1 MNAVEIEEAISDL
14 VIQPFDRAEFPYQFL
29 ESFGNKDTTLTRLRK
44 GNSNRTDVDGAVLQ
58 RTNIHILATGEGGV
72 EAGLKAL
79 RESPKT
85 AQQKAKFIFATDG
98 AEIQAE
104 DLGSGDVRTTGGD
117 EDLSGPSSSPT
128 GGSGDDPS
136 RRGRG

>member
-14 VIQPFDRAEFPYQFL
+14 VIQVFDRAEFPYQFL

-58 RTNIHILATGEGGV
+58 RTNIHILTTDEGGV

-85 AQQKAKFIFATDG
+85 AQQKAKSDLIG
-98 AEIQAE
+98 NEI
-104 DLGSGDVRTTGGD
+104 
-117 EDLSGPSSSPT
+117 
-128 GGSGDDPS
+128 
-136 RRGRG
+136 